1 MPHLASGALW
11 IQKCTTIFLEYEPS
25 PKMWIIGEGI
35 GSLSQ
40 KNELDS
46 PPHTYL
52 NAPTQVSPLRHQSEV
67 LTGALSQ

>member
-1 MPHLASGALW
+1 MPNLASGALW
-11 IQKCTTIFLEYEPS
+11 IQKCTTFFLEYEPS

-35 GSLSQ
+35 GSLSP

-46 PPHTYL
+46 SPHKYL